1 MSVIISFEIKQL
13 ELVELMALT
22 SGEAPLTKESQG
34 RCRLRLVGNGKEMV
48 ITQKTISKFKR
59 APELT
64 FQDYLGA
71 LPEGNKII
79 NVGRGIGYGY
89 EHNYDESIKSILDS
103 YHHDSNFDSALTNCV
118 GHDDRT
124 PSLLMSWI
132 PSWKF
137 KSDYMFLQYPALY
150 SGFHT
155 KCHVC
160 CKGHPYLSS

>member
-1 MSVIISFEIKQL
+1 MKN
-13 ELVELMALT
+13 T
-22 SGEAPLTKESQG
+22 
-34 RCRLRLVGNGKEMV
+34 
-48 ITQKTISKFKR
+48 TISK
-59 APELT
+59 APSLT
-64 FQDYLGA
+64 FKDYVNA

-79 NVGRGIGYGY
+79 KVGRGIGYGY

-137 KSDYMFLQYPALY
+137 KSDYICV
-150 SGFHT
+150 FHCFAGCERM
-155 KCHVC
+155 KLVSFFNKRLAHKLEAIDKYWKEKKNKKKESQRLRNEQFRNVNSWLIER
-160 CKGHPYLSS
+160 GL

>member
-1 MSVIISFEIKQL
+1 M
-13 ELVELMALT
+13 
-22 SGEAPLTKESQG
+22 
-34 RCRLRLVGNGKEMV
+34 GNFKMKN
-48 ITQKTISKFKR
+48 TTISK
-59 APELT
+59 APSLT
-64 FQDYLGA
+64 FKDYVNA

-79 NVGRGIGYGY
+79 KVGRGIGYGY

-137 KSDYMFLQYPALY
+137 KSDYMCV
-150 SGFHT
+150 FHCFAGCERT
-155 KCHVC
+155 KLVSFFNKRLAHKLEAIDKYWKEKKNKKKESQRLRNEQFRNVNSWLIER
-160 CKGHPYLSS
+160 GL

>member
-1 MSVIISFEIKQL
+1 MHNINNAK
-13 ELVELMALT
+13 
-22 SGEAPLTKESQG
+22 
-34 RCRLRLVGNGKEMV
+34 
-48 ITQKTISKFKR
+48 SKFKR
-59 APELT
+59 ALELT

-89 EHNYDESIKSILDS
+89 EHNYDPSIRSILDS
-103 YHHDSNFDSALTNCV
+103 YHRDPNFDSALTNCV

-137 KSDYMFLQYPALY
+137 KSDYMCAFHCFAGCPRTKLVSFFNKRLAHKLEAIDQYWKEKKKEKKKRERKQKQAHLNVDAWLT
-150 SGFHT
+150 SRG
-155 KCHVC
+155 
-160 CKGHPYLSS
+160 L

>member
-1 MSVIISFEIKQL
+1 MKN
-13 ELVELMALT
+13 T
-22 SGEAPLTKESQG
+22 
-34 RCRLRLVGNGKEMV
+34 
-48 ITQKTISKFKR
+48 TISK
-59 APELT
+59 APSLT
-64 FQDYLGA
+64 FKDYVNA

-79 NVGRGIGYGY
+79 KVGRGIGYGY

-137 KSDYMFLQYPALY
+137 KSDYMCV
-150 SGFHT
+150 FHCFAGCERT
-155 KCHVC
+155 KLVSFFNKRLAHKLEAIDKYWKEKKNKKKESQRLRNEQFRNVNSWLIER
-160 CKGHPYLSS
+160 GL

>member
-1 MSVIISFEIKQL
+1 
-13 ELVELMALT
+13 
-22 SGEAPLTKESQG
+22 
-34 RCRLRLVGNGKEMV
+34 MV

-89 EHNYDESIKSILDS
+89 EHNYEESIKSILDS
-103 YHHDSNFDSALTNCV
+103 YHHDPNFDSVLTNCF

-124 PSLLMSWI
+124 PSLLLSWI

-137 KSDYMFLQYPALY
+137 KSDYMCVFHCFAGCDRTKLVSFFNKRLTHKLEAIDQYWKEKKKEKKERERKQKQAHHNVDEWLTDR
-150 SGFHT
+150 G
-155 KCHVC
+155 
-160 CKGHPYLSS
+160 L